1 MDTTINSLSHLR
13 TIVLLIIYKIKK
25 FNSQISVITIL
36 SQCSYISF
44 LTVYFFFKSARK
56 PIHIYIERKQNK
68 YVIAPLPNGIPSA
81 AEICLRR
88 KIMHNQHL
96 LYSWDF
102 LIQFLSFE
110 VMSLSLIQEIT
121 SVRILKLLYFLNQQ

>member
-13 TIVLLIIYKIKK
+13 TIVLLIIYKIKN

-44 LTVYFFFKSARK
+44 LTVYFFSNQRESQS
-56 PIHIYIERKQNK
+56 IYIESKQNK

-121 SVRILKLLYFLNQQ
+121 SVRISKLLYFLNQQ